1 MGNAH
6 VWGPELV
13 QPLEA
18 LGWVTVYAQAEATR
32 ARTTAT
38 VRMVE
43 VVEER
48 EKKEGKKKERRWVP
62 TEEDWAG
69 EVLVGKM
76 QTSFLSGVEI
86 PRGYAIFTSYLVT
99 GKFSP
104 PCSSFLAKASPHSS
118 GFPCP
123 FTNFLLDSSILLK
136 NSTIRSGPRKYALL
150 PTQQLPALRILSG
163 NRIRETN
170 NAQPPFP

>member
-104 PCSSFLAKASPHSS
+104 PCSSFLASITSFFWLSLSFHEFFIRLLYSAQELHNPKRASKICLATHP
-118 GFPCP
+118 
-123 FTNFLLDSSILLK
+123 
-136 NSTIRSGPRKYALL
+136 TIARAPYSV
-150 PTQQLPALRILSG
+150 
-163 NRIRETN
+163 RESHT
-170 NAQPPFP
+170 